1 MFIGVRVVTVIF
13 LALSPMS
20 LAYTVHEFERSW
32 RSLLFLFV
40 DTKST
45 GKSQIRRRH
54 TPHAQNAMATE
65 CSRTLCTDS
74 SLHRWIQNS
83 SRFAHTFLLFL
94 FWPRFVVGLSLSA
107 HNGPRCDESVCV
119 CVCVRRR
126 CSTRNLNGGRRNMCG
141 VCAISLEF
149 VCSITWIRERVK
161 NAVIL
166 KCLSTNRMEWVP
178 EHGAQECETGSS
190 SLSASPS
197 ATPKLIRSECCV
209 LYFIWQHNGVVA
221 ER

>member
-13 LALSPMS
+13 LALSSIP
-20 LAYTVHEFERSW
+20 LPYTNSRSW
-32 RSLLFLFV
+32 RSLLFLFA
-40 DTKST
+40 DAKST
-45 GKSQIRRRH
+45 EKSQIRRRH
-54 TPHAQNAMATE
+54 TARTNAMATK

-83 SRFAHTFLLFL
+83 SRFAHTFLLFSFL
-94 FWPRFVVGLSLSA
+94 LRSIVGRAQSERSRRPRMRRECL
-107 HNGPRCDESVCV
+107 CV
-119 CVCVRRR
+119 WRR
-126 CSTRNLNGGRRNMCG
+126 CSTRNLNDGRRNMCG

-149 VCSITWIRERVK
+149 VCSITWIGARVK

-166 KCLSTNRMEWVP
+166 KCLSTIRMEWVP
-178 EHGAQECETGSS
+178 EHGAQECETRSS

-197 ATPKLIRSECCV
+197 ATAKLMRSKCCV
-209 LYFIWQHNGVVA
+209 LYFIWQHNGVAA